1 MIKNIIGHG
10 KYMNVIG
17 GSVSNYI
24 NNYSGAQGVGNIRF
38 NTVNQSMEVYDGNS
52 WMGLQMG
59 HVNVGLNAE
68 AESILD
74 WAKKKRDEEI
84 EIDLLAAANPTI
96 KNLLEQIKEKED
108 QIQMVM
114 TLIKQEVGESGVSIP
129 YGPA

>member
-1 MIKNIIGHG
+1 MIKNISSSG
-10 KYMNVIG
+10 KYINVIG
-17 GSVSNYI
+17 ESVANYI

-38 NTVNQSMEVYDGNS
+38 NTTNQTMEVYDGMS
-52 WMGLQMG
+52 WITLQMG
-59 HVNVGLNAE
+59 HVNVGLTPE

-84 EIDLLAAANPTI
+84 EIDLLAAANPAI

-114 TLIKQEVGESGVSIP
+114 TLIKKEVSIETR
-129 YGPA
+129 

>member
-1 MIKNIIGHG
+1 MIKYIASSG
-10 KYMNVIG
+10 KYTNVIG
-17 GSVSNYI
+17 GPATNYI
-24 NNYSGAQGVGNIRF
+24 NNHIGAQGVGNLRF
-38 NTVNQSMEVYDGNS
+38 NTSNQSMEVYDGMS
-52 WMGLQMG
+52 WITLQMG

-84 EIDLLAAANPTI
+84 EIDLLAAANPAI

-114 TLIKQEVGESGVSIP
+114 TLIKKEVSIETR
-129 YGPA
+129 